1 LTDLDELITPLLAL
15 FSTDT
20 WMEDLIKKKR
30 GKSGKS
36 LLPSLQPEE
45 DEFEELYRFLRQP
58 RLRRE
63 DCPNPIPWW
72 GVSIASFCVFNETKP
87 SVSTM
92 LKIQCFV

>member
-1 LTDLDELITPLLAL
+1 
-15 FSTDT
+15 
-20 WMEDLIKKKR
+20 MEDLIKKKR
-30 GKSGKS
+30 GKSGKF

-72 GVSIASFCVFNETKP
+72 GVSNILFRVFNGTKP
-87 SVSTM
+87 FVSTM
-92 LKIQCFV
+92 FKIRCSV